1 MGPIRLWWIA
11 DSGYRIAKHPRF
23 RHNRNAAE
31 PFRWSPHHRDILA
44 SSGYDMTCRVWNRTR
59 PAATMVHTDHSE
71 FVMGLG
77 WALFDPGLL
86 GSCAWD
92 EEVHLYRT

>member
-1 MGPIRLWWIA
+1 
-11 DSGYRIAKHPRF
+11 
-23 RHNRNAAE
+23 
-31 PFRWSPHHRDILA
+31 
-44 SSGYDMTCRVWNRTR
+44 
-59 PAATMVHTDHSE
+59 MVHTDHSE